1 MKIAVFSDVHGN
13 LPALEALY
21 RDIQGQ
27 AVDAVYCLGDLV
39 GFGSCPNEVIQFIRE
54 NHIPTVFGEYDEAA
68 AFHLPDPGMRTDV
81 EASSGS
87 DSASFEWT
95 KAALTEASRSF
106 LQTLPMQIR
115 FTVGSKRVLLV
126 HGSPRRVDEYL
137 SPGLPEATIAAL
149 SRLAGCEVLCVG
161 HTHQAGQIRSGS
173 TTIINPGSAGLGLQG
188 GHTAVYA
195 VLELGWRL
203 QVSFHRVDYDVQL
216 AGEASF
222 SQDKTVT
229 PAGS

>member
-1 MKIAVFSDVHGN
+1 MKIAVFSDIHGN

-39 GFGSCPNEVIQFIRE
+39 GFGSNPNEVIQFIRE
-54 NHIPTVFGEYDEAA
+54 NHILTVLGEYDEAA

-95 KAALTEASRSF
+95 KAALTEASRSL
-106 LQTLPMQIR
+106 LQTLPMQVR
-115 FTVGSKRVLLV
+115 FSVGSRRVLLV

-137 SPGLPEATIAAL
+137 YPGLPEATLAAI

-161 HTHQAGQIRSGS
+161 HTHQAGQIRCGS
-173 TTIINPGSAGLGLQG
+173 TTIINPGAAGLASQG
-188 GHTAVYA
+188 GRSASYA
-195 VLELGWRL
+195 ILDMGWRL
-203 QVSFHRVDYDVQL
+203 QVSFLQVDYDVQL
-216 AGEASF
+216 ARKA
-222 SQDKTVT
+222 
-229 PAGS
+229 